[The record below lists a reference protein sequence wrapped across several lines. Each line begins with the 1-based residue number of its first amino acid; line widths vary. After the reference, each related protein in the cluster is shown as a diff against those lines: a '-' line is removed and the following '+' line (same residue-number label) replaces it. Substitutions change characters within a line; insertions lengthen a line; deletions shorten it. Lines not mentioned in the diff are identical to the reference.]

1 MHPKNIYCNN
11 CNTQKKIYTVSGRTT
26 KEVID
31 STINILIGHYQCN
44 KEVMDDA
51 DKIKNL
57 ENIVD
62 LISIKEHI

>member
-1 MHPKNIYCNN
+1 MYPRNPYGND
-11 CNTQKKIYTVSGRTT
+11 CNTQKKIYTISGRTK

-31 STINILIGHYQCN
+31 STINILIGHYQVN
-44 KEVMDDA
+44 KEFMDDA